1 MDSGTAMTLLKLL
14 SSDKFKGV
22 AKGAAA
28 GDKSAL
34 SMLFNA
40 AGLSNP
46 TNNDLKDLQ
55 SLAGLFGTVIDDTG
69 NNGNYQ
75 SDWTDPNTME
85 QLQRER
91 KNMRD
96 LITGTPQEMAI
107 KAGIQAVGQLA
118 RAGGEIAANDGNRL
132 AAALMAANRTN
143 SARQNDIYGPSR
155 REKATEAWGQD
166 RIRRGERWKIIGD
179 KVGDFVDKVLGTY
192 QVADATAGN
201 AALTRELAREGMS
214 SGAFDQ
220 LGRGVTATKNMV
232 KQETDMA
239 LNDDKK
245 KETAE
250 AINDK
255 KGQAVSEINE
265 ANKKAADE
273 TRKYEQEQYNKDK
286 SELDPNANKNIA
298 KGESQ
303 YGMFND
309 RDYSTT
315 LRLAREA
322 DRYNN
327 RPTEHVVG
335 IGTRKTGGIKDY
347 GLGYDRPKIST
358 METRA
363 MDQAQQLDTQQKNA
377 AIALQDAVNRKDL
390 EAFKMA
396 YMQLYG
402 ITLSERDAIV
412 AMTNMIRGAESQQIL
427 AQGMDYFK
435 RAFGT
440 ETGVALYNLSQSD
453 NTMLANMLGQI
464 ITGGV
469 VPPEKGEVFLQQAVD
484 ELAKEYQKQGK
495 DKNTA
500 YILANARVT
509 SDLWQYDNMQQ
520 AILTHNNRFG
530 YWKGAK
536 TAKQENLWQE
546 IICYRQMYVLLQVT
560 LQKTQ

>member
-46 TNNDLKDLQ
+46 TDDDLNDLQ

-69 NNGNYQ
+69 GKGNYQ
-75 SDWTDPNTME
+75 SDWTDPNTID

-91 KNMRD
+91 KAMRG

-107 KAGIQAVGQLA
+107 KAGVQAVGQLA
-118 RAGGEIAANDGNRL
+118 RAGGDIAANNGNRL

-155 REKATEAWGQD
+155 KEKATEAWGQD
-166 RIRRGERWKIIGD
+166 KIRRGNNWQIALN

-220 LGRGVTATKNMV
+220 LGRGVTASKNMI

-255 KGQAVSEINE
+255 KDQAVSEIND
-265 ANKKAADE
+265 ANKKASDK

-286 SELDPNANKNIA
+286 SELDPNAGKNIA

-303 YGMFND
+303 YGTFND

-327 RPTEHVVG
+327 RPTEHVIG

-347 GLGYDRPKIST
+347 GLGYDKPKIST

-363 MDQAQQLDTQQKNA
+363 MDQAQQLDTQQKSA

-396 YMQLYG
+396 YMQLHG

-453 NTMLANMLGQI
+453 NPMLANMIGQI

-509 SDLWQYDNMQQ
+509 SDLWQYNNMQQ

-546 IICYRQMYVLLQVT
+546 IICYRQTYVLLQVM
-560 LQKTQ
+560 LQKMQ